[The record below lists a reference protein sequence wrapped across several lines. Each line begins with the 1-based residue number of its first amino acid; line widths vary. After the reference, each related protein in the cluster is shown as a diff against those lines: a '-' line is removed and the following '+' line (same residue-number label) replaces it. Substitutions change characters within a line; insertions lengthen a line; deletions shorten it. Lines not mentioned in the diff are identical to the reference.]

1 VIFQQIHH
9 QIDIG
14 LNKVVEQNTS
24 KSHQTLHLHKFLRLP
39 LHQTTILIIFSFE
52 GLLIFKHTSDLVFL
66 VLNFN
71 AFTGNICLSSFSFW
85 SHTCC
90 FQLVLTIDIYLLSL
104 NVGEIQNFCDLETN
118 KYSPK
123 IKKKLVNDVGELG
136 WF

>member
-14 LNKVVEQNTS
+14 LNKAVEQNTS

-52 GLLIFKHTSDLVFL
+52 GLLIFKLTSDLVFL

-71 AFTGNICLSSFSFW
+71 AFTGNICLSYFSFW
-85 SHTCC
+85 SHARW
-90 FQLVLTIDIYLLSL
+90 S
-104 NVGEIQNFCDLETN
+104 
-118 KYSPK
+118 
-123 IKKKLVNDVGELG
+123 
-136 WF
+136 